1 LLLFKKISVSWY
13 LVFLTHSSCGLSA
26 RRALNFTEDY
36 YYLPKTNHLDGSSSL
51 KNNLPKVTIVVI
63 NWNGLTD
70 TLECLRS
77 IQNLEYPNY
86 NVVVIDNC
94 SKGND
99 AEIIRSKFGN
109 FVCVIEEEKNLGFA
123 GGNNVGIRWAL
134 RNRAKYV
141 LLLNNDTVV
150 DPSFLMEL
158 VTISQNDQ
166 EIGIVGPKIY
176 YYESPHRIY
185 SAGGKVNLWTGN
197 APLIGWG
204 ENDVGKF
211 ENFKEVDYVT
221 GCALLI
227 KEETIKKIGVLNET
241 YFAYYEE
248 TEWCLKAKKA
258 GFRVIYVPKARIWHK
273 DPVKKTNKT
282 NALRIYY
289 MTRNRFIFEK
299 RNSSSFQFGFFAL
312 FFLITDLTFKIKD
325 HLFTRPKVLVAYLKG
340 VFDGVSSI
348 SHQ

>member
-1 LLLFKKISVSWY
+1 MQTCCPKIV
-13 LVFLTHSSCGLSA
+13 
-26 RRALNFTEDY
+26 
-36 YYLPKTNHLDGSSSL
+36 
-51 KNNLPKVTIVVI
+51 IVI
-63 NWNGLTD
+63 LNWNGLLD
-70 TLECLRS
+70 TLECLSS
-77 IQNLEYPNY
+77 IQKVVYSNY
-86 NVVVIDNC
+86 EVVVIDNG

-134 RNRAKYV
+134 RSDAKYV

-158 VTISQNDQ
+158 VNISQNDE

-176 YYESPHRIY
+176 YYEDPNRIY

-197 APLIGWG
+197 APLIGWR
-204 ENDVGKF
+204 ENDVAKF
-211 ENFKEVDYVT
+211 ENVEEVDYVT

-227 KEETIKKIGVLNET
+227 KKETIKKIGFLSEI

-248 TEWCLKAKKA
+248 TEWCLKARKA
-258 GFRVIYVPKARIWHK
+258 GLRVIYVPKARIWHK
-273 DPVKKTNKT
+273 DPVIKTNKT

-289 MTRNRFIFEK
+289 MTRNRFIFVK
-299 RNSSSFQFGFFAL
+299 RNSSSFQFCVFAL
-312 FFLITDLTFKIKD
+312 FFLMTDLTFKMRD
-325 HLFTRPKVLVAYLKG
+325 HLFMRPKVLVAYLKG
-340 VFDGVSSI
+340 VFDGI
-348 SHQ
+348 YLIPHQ